1 MTVSVD
7 DIINM
12 TGGAFHSV
20 FLLENVLDEK
30 RRELKTRG
38 LLLLL
43 LLLQGKYLVV
53 VLLLHESHVCEW
65 EALHHVQN
73 YEHHALYCTPHSP
86 PLSEVHR

>member
-12 TGGAFHSV
+12 TGGAFQSV

-30 RRELKTRG
+30 RRELKARG

-53 VLLLHESHVCEW
+53 VLLLLLQESHVGEW
-65 EALHHVQN
+65 EALHHV
-73 YEHHALYCTPHSP
+73 
-86 PLSEVHR
+86 